1 MFFHFKLKLT
11 YLKMLQITYSLGIR
25 KKLYQKSQ
33 NTNNWTFYFCYFLLF
48 VKFLIYFFIGKT
60 ETTMV
65 KNFFFI
71 DLVVDTH
78 FCCSSSR
85 FKKIRNPCR
94 FTLSFF
100 FLISSNKCDL
110 LHVKCEYNSTKY
122 STYIHAIENV
132 MLFYIKLLMQDITFS
147 NSLNRNNK
155 DDDILVYCSLTNA
168 LLGSLSTCIHKKSGS
183 FIFYW

>member
-11 YLKMLQITYSLGIR
+11 YLKMLPITYSLGIR

-60 ETTMV
+60 ETTMG

-78 FCCSSSR
+78 SCCSSSR
-85 FKKIRNPCR
+85 FKEMRNPCR
-94 FTLSFF
+94 FTLSLGF
-100 FLISSNKCDL
+100 FLISSNTCDL
-110 LHVKCEYNSTKY
+110 QHVKCEYNSTKY

-132 MLFYIKLLMQDITFS
+132 MLFYIKLLMQAIKFS
-147 NSLNRNNK
+147 YSLNRNNE
-155 DDDILVYCSLTNA
+155 DEDVLVCSSLANA
-168 LLGSLSTCIHKKSGS
+168 LLGSL
-183 FIFYW
+183 